1 MEAISDRHT
10 HYWRCIF
17 SLGILLFAAAH
28 HQRGDHKMAITDLF
42 LNSSRLS
49 KYAVAEEPPKK
60 ESKTYAKRGSEPV
73 DPKILARNTFL
84 EALDEQIG
92 YLAAKAKGTES
103 EFTVKRP
110 GKGKSAVPL
119 KRFWWEESRGRYFVY
134 LRFGPGA
141 LNKERPFIA
150 NDFDQVRE
158 ILSDIKAETEA
169 GLFDDTLLETSN
181 KMKESLAAGRAE
193 KAAKA
198 KLTEAA

>member
-1 MEAISDRHT
+1 
-10 HYWRCIF
+10 
-17 SLGILLFAAAH
+17 
-28 HQRGDHKMAITDLF
+28 MAITDLF

-49 KYAVAEEPPKK
+49 KYAVAEEEPKK
-60 ESKTYAKRGSEPV
+60 ANKTYAKRGSEPV
-73 DPKILARNTFL
+73 DPKILARTTFL
-84 EALDEQIG
+84 EALEEQIG
-92 YLAAKAKGTES
+92 YLAAKAKGAES

-110 GKGKSAVPL
+110 GKGKGAVPL

-141 LNKERPFIA
+141 LNKDHPFVA
-150 NDFDQVRE
+150 KDFAQVGE

-198 KLTEAA
+198 KLTDAA